1 MEERLHTS
9 IFEES
14 AVVER
19 VARIVS
25 SVRGTRPDY
34 TRLAAEL
41 EQAISFDVFG
51 IALLRH
57 DRQAVRVVICRR
69 EGGSWQALQH
79 QLPSEE
85 SMLEQ
90 VLQDPVLRVNEYPDG
105 LDGPPA
111 VSGDALTGFHQLR
124 STLIAP
130 LSVEESVLGTLELGS
145 TVEHIYADATL
156 QRLVGAVAQVIA
168 SAIESAQLG
177 GSADIQNRQRQVLKD
192 VSSALTSKMDLSTI
206 LNQIVDGIAESL
218 NVSSLVVMQERRDG
232 HLRVEA
238 QAGLDQEIVER
249 VLQPFI
255 AVNDQCIISWTLQY
269 RKPFFSQDI
278 ADDERFPTSNALFSQ
293 FGVRSVF
300 CYPLMTGTT
309 VYGALLLCSPEPGGF
324 TPLKIDIL
332 SLFASQATVA
342 IHNGILLESA
352 HQRSRFQ
359 EAIEHFERAH
369 HTSVADSRSSAMP
382 LQEVDD
388 DEYNLFTRMREETQH
403 TFGISFA
410 SLMHFIGDYLL
421 TRSERDLQVILSAE
435 QDEPYL
441 PVPESIFKDTELH
454 IPFSEPVFFRAG
466 DALKDEHKE
475 PLADTLS
482 LLTQTAEVALARTG
496 MLGELSRLLLQMK
509 QSADGVKDAWFVI
522 DLQGNCV
529 YLNPAAE
536 VFCDTRLEQMTAT
549 YGSQFLG
556 QLNEPITIEY
566 AFAKLLPRMRN
577 AEEVRLYLQE
587 FTHGIIYQQELRC
600 VLASEPLYAQTMR
613 QGIPNGRRSF
623 SEYVATDHYYQ
634 FGRYALYNQ
643 QGQVS
648 ANALQVR
655 DVTEQVRDEKNRSA
669 LLSAVS
675 HDLRTPLTTIKAAVT
690 GLLQRDVDWEEHDRH
705 AMLEDIDV
713 EADHLT
719 VLVNALVELSRI
731 EMGALVLEKE
741 WCDVTE
747 VTYGALAKVARVLA
761 GRPVCTQFQPHL
773 PLIYVDHVQLE
784 RVFYNLLENV
794 ARSSSQ
800 QTEIGVKVDVI
811 GEGQRL
817 LRVQVLDYSYEV
829 PEQERERIFQTFY
842 SPGSESNGLGLAI
855 CKGIIEAHQGRIGV
869 EAIAGGGSCF
879 IFTMPIHPQTASG
892 TLSMT
897 SGWVGQPLPR
907 SVKQASQTGETRGE
921 DER

>member
-1 MEERLHTS
+1 MEERLHAS

-25 SVRGTRPDY
+25 SVRGARPDY

-51 IALLRH
+51 IVLLRH

-69 EGGSWQALQH
+69 EEGSWQTSQH
-79 QLPSEE
+79 QLPRGE

-90 VLQDPVLRVNEYPDG
+90 VLQDPVLRANEYPDG
-105 LDGPPA
+105 LDGPPSA
-111 VSGDALTGFHQLR
+111 SGDALSGFHQLR

-130 LSVEESVLGTLELGS
+130 LKVEDSVLGTLELGS
-145 TVEHIYADATL
+145 TIEHIYADATF
-156 QRLVGAVAQVIA
+156 QRLIDAVAQVIA

-206 LNQIVDGIAESL
+206 LNQIVNGIAESL
-218 NVSSLVVMQERRDG
+218 KVSSLIIMQERRDG

-238 QAGLDQEIVER
+238 QAGLDQKLVESAFQHF
-249 VLQPFI
+249 VP
-255 AVNDQCIISWTLQY
+255 VNDQCIIGHMLQH
-269 RKPFFSQDI
+269 RQPFFSQDI
-278 ADDERFPTSNALFSQ
+278 AIDERFPISNALFSQ

-300 CYPLMTGTT
+300 CYPLVTGTT

-359 EAIEHFERAH
+359 EAIERLERAH
-369 HTSVADSRSSAMP
+369 YTSVSGSRHLSAAM
-382 LQEVDD
+382 QED
-388 DEYNLFTRMREETQH
+388 DEYKLFVRMREETQR

-421 TRSERDLQVILSAE
+421 TRSERDLQAILSAE

-441 PVPESIFKDTELH
+441 TVPENIFKDTE
-454 IPFSEPVFFRAG
+454 PNASFSEPMFFHSR
-466 DALKDEHKE
+466 DALNNEQKE

-496 MLGELSRLLLQMK
+496 MLGELSRLLLQVK
-509 QSADGVKDAWFVI
+509 QSADGVRDAWFVI
-522 DLQGNCV
+522 DLRGNCV

-536 VFCDTRLEQMTAT
+536 ALCDTRLEQITAT
-549 YGSQFLG
+549 YGSHLLA
-556 QLNEPITIEY
+556 QLNEHVAIEDV
-566 AFAKLLPRMRN
+566 FAKLFPRMRN
-577 AEEVRLYLQE
+577 VEEVRLYLRE
-587 FTHGIIYQQELRC
+587 FMHGNIYQQELRC
-600 VLASEPLYAQTMR
+600 VLASEPLAAHTPSQR
-613 QGIPNGRRSF
+613 ALNSRRSL
-623 SEYVATDHYYQ
+623 SEHVSSDYHYQ
-634 FGRYALYNQ
+634 FARHSLYNQ

-690 GLLQRDVDWEEHDRH
+690 GLLQEGVEWEEQDRR
-705 AMLEDIDV
+705 AMLEDIDT
-713 EADHLT
+713 ETDHLT

-747 VTYGALAKVARVLA
+747 VVYGALVKVERVLA
-761 GRPVCTQFQPHL
+761 GRPVCTHFQSPL

-800 QTEIGVKVDVI
+800 PTEIGVHVDVI
-811 GEGQRL
+811 GESQKL
-817 LRVQVLDYSYEV
+817 LRVRVLDYGYEV
-829 PEQERERIFQTFY
+829 PIQERERIFQTFY
-842 SPGSESNGLGLAI
+842 SPGSDSNGLGLAI
-855 CKGIIEAHQGRIGV
+855 CKGIIEAHQGRISV
-869 EAIAGGGSCF
+869 EALPGGGSCF
-879 IFTMPIHPQTASG
+879 IFTVPLHPQAVTEV
-892 TLSMT
+892 LSMT
-897 SGWVGQPLPR
+897 SGRVGQPLASR
-907 SVKQASQTGETRGE
+907 SVKQASQSREIRGE